1 MKGIYSVPA
10 AALFVLMMAAS
21 DAGALQCGVGTF
33 QFFDGGG
40 IKSCRIEANHQFW
53 THRGERIV
61 CAANSLLVQHPNG
74 AIATCTIPE
83 PLEFGGRKCP
93 AGAKV
98 ELTDDGGLKN
108 CAKAE

>member
-1 MKGIYSVPA
+1 MKGNHIVPA
-10 AALFVLMMAAS
+10 AALFVLMVASS

-53 THRGERIV
+53 THKGERIV
-61 CAANSLLVQHPNG
+61 CAANTLLVQHRNG
-74 AIATCTIPE
+74 AVAVCTIPE
-83 PLEFGGRKCP
+83 PLEFGGAKCP
-93 AGAKV
+93 AGATV
-98 ELTDDGGLKN
+98 ELNDDGGLKG